1 MSHGQLLHLNG
12 LAMEKA
18 TPKFQNMSLC
28 GTDPLSDSKAWLQ
41 KAFMSSDP
49 CLPPVSSFF
58 LADNDKSQAS

>member
-28 GTDPLSDSKAWLQ
+28 GTDPNGAKLVGIWDDFRRPLFGEGEAR
-41 KAFMSSDP
+41 
-49 CLPPVSSFF
+49 F
-58 LADNDKSQAS
+58 LCGV